1 MQRDAFRDWATGQ
14 GGLNEATAR
23 IHLGRLTDVE
33 ALLRITLDP
42 DWTETRL
49 KHATA
54 LLDRTDA
61 LTPKTKADYRQSL
74 TTYEEFRSLTS
85 A

>member
-14 GGLNEATAR
+14 GGLTESTAR
-23 IHLGRLTDVE
+23 THLAHLTELE
-33 ALLRITLDP
+33 ALLRINLDT
-42 DWTETRL
+42 DWTATRL

-54 LLDRTDA
+54 LLDRTDT
-61 LTPKTKADYRQSL
+61 LNTKTKADYRQSL